1 MAIITILMVSLVA
14 ILSYSQISSQKKML
28 EVELK
33 NRIKLMKVNL
43 IERGKSF
50 IINFAQQVENDI
62 ASFNFSRVMEAIK
75 DSVKNNKEIKY
86 AILMDS
92 SGIAYIHTY
101 KPNLAQTKLT
111 GIRDRKALIQRKVA
125 VMTYKEDD
133 KTVIEIVKPLQ
144 ISMEPWGVLRMIYT
158 LKFLERE
165 IEISERQIQKEIRKM
180 IYKSI
185 ETSLGFMVVCFII
198 VFIFS
203 TRFSKPLIHLTESA
217 RRISKGD
224 FSVSSDIQ
232 IRSRDELGVLGATF
246 VEMSKKLRD
255 SYKKLEEYSKTLEEK
270 VAERTKEV
278 KKALKNT
285 EEARDR
291 IDGIIKSIADGL
303 IVTDMYNRVILM
315 NKEAEDL
322 LGVRFSEV
330 IDRPID
336 FAIEE
341 KTLREK
347 VTETLGKKSTGYQFY
362 FELPGNDPKHPRIMR
377 ARTSVIHDRKG
388 RETGI
393 VTIMHD
399 VTHEREVDRM
409 KTEFISTAAHEL
421 RTPLT
426 SIQGFSEI
434 LLTRDDLNLGDQ
446 KRFLSYINNQSVSLA
461 HIINDLLD
469 ISRIESGRGFTLTKN
484 FYNPIDIIRDV
495 IPYFQENYKEHKFE
509 VASLEEPVKLYV
521 DKEKIEQVIKNLLS
535 NAVKYSPEGGMIR
548 VNGEGINDYYQVSV
562 EDQGMGMTPEQVE
575 KIFDK
580 FYRVDAS
587 NVAIEGTGLGMTIVK
602 YIVEAHEG
610 NVWVESK
617 LSKGT
622 TVSFTIPL

>member
-1 MAIITILMVSLVA
+1 VTRITLNDLTTTGRLSIRWKLMAIITILMVSLVA

-322 LGVRFSEV
+322 LGVRLSELY
-330 IDRPID
+330 
-336 FAIEE
+336 A
-341 KTLREK
+341 
-347 VTETLGKKSTGYQFY
+347 
-362 FELPGNDPKHPRIMR
+362 R
-377 ARTSVIHDRKG
+377 ARSNLAF
-388 RETGI
+388 GI
-393 VTIMHD
+393 
-399 VTHEREVDRM
+399 
-409 KTEFISTAAHEL
+409 
-421 RTPLT
+421 
-426 SIQGFSEI
+426 SI
-434 LLTRDDLNLGDQ
+434 
-446 KRFLSYINNQSVSLA
+446 K
-461 HIINDLLD
+461 
-469 ISRIESGRGFTLTKN
+469 SRG
-484 FYNPIDIIRDV
+484 
-495 IPYFQENYKEHKFE
+495 
-509 VASLEEPVKLYV
+509 
-521 DKEKIEQVIKNLLS
+521 
-535 NAVKYSPEGGMIR
+535 
-548 VNGEGINDYYQVSV
+548 
-562 EDQGMGMTPEQVE
+562 
-575 KIFDK
+575 
-580 FYRVDAS
+580 
-587 NVAIEGTGLGMTIVK
+587 
-602 YIVEAHEG
+602 
-610 NVWVESK
+610 
-617 LSKGT
+617 
-622 TVSFTIPL
+622 

>member
-185 ETSLGFMVVCFII
+185 ETSLGFMVLCFII